1 MVDLGH
7 LSHLSTDDSS
17 ERYPG
22 CRASRRTLVSPGSLW
37 PMGRCVCVCDGHT
50 FGKGPQG
57 KIRPQPSLQE
67 VNGLVMVVP
76 GLLMGSL
83 LLVMGCRVFW

>member
-1 MVDLGH
+1 MLSFQENPGLSMVSVAYGQ
-7 LSHLSTDDSS
+7 
-17 ERYPG
+17 
-22 CRASRRTLVSPGSLW
+22 
-37 PMGRCVCVCDGHT
+37 VCVCDGHT